1 MRFLSEEDSAAL
13 VTERLAYD
21 AVRTALIAA
30 VADTSTTFPA
40 LPAHGSAPHNRF
52 TLKSAAAADVAGV
65 KIGSY
70 WPGNTTTPRHNS
82 AILLL
87 DQETG
92 RIAAVVEA
100 AKVNAYR
107 TAAADA
113 VAADTLANPDAGTL
127 TIFGTGHQAFYEC
140 LALAKVRTLTTIHVV
155 ARTAEHGHD
164 LVASLVG
171 AGLPATLTDAD
182 RAVAEADIIVTA
194 TTARAP
200 LFTADLVRPGTHLAS
215 MGSDARGKQELP
227 PELLATAELYCD
239 LPAQSTTIGE
249 FQHAGDREVTA
260 IGDVLTGKAPGRR
273 SPDAITVFDSSG
285 IALQDL
291 YIATALLEQH
301 NGTG

>member
-1 MRFLSEEDSAAL
+1 MLFLSEEDSAAL
-13 VTERLAYD
+13 ITERLAYD

-52 TLKSAAAADVAGV
+52 TLKSAAAADIAGV

-82 AILLL
+82 TILLL

-92 RIAAVVEA
+92 RVAAVVEA

-113 VAADTLANPDAGTL
+113 VAADTLANPDAATL

-140 LALAKVRTLTTIHVV
+140 RALAKIRTLTTIHVV
-155 ARTAEHGHD
+155 ARTEEHGRD
-164 LVASLVG
+164 LVARLTG

-200 LFTADLVRPGTHLAS
+200 LFNAAGVRPGTHIAS
-215 MGSDARGKQELP
+215 MGSDAKGKQELP
-227 PELLATAELYCD
+227 PELLSTAELYCD

-249 FQHAGDREVTA
+249 FQHAGDSEITA
-260 IGDVLTGKAPGRR
+260 LGDVLTGRAPGRR

-291 YIATALLEQH
+291 YIATALLEKH
-301 NGTG
+301 NGTS